1 MKRIFTP
8 IRIYYI
14 TRLYVKFI
22 CGHNRSPS
30 RLMKHEYKSVGAYK
44 RFAQS
49 RLNVTNSLLMLSKRW
64 PFLSMAS
71 SILEKS
77 IPPSRSL
84 PFLRIDCFRLIRRYS
99 RWPLC
104 KSSPSVHRL
113 SSAQSIVKYI
123 RWWIMPLGGNIF

>member
-30 RLMKHEYKSVGAYK
+30 RLVKREYKSVGAYK

-77 IPPSRSL
+77 IPPSHSL
-84 PFLRIDCFRLIRRYS
+84 PFLRIDCFRLIRRYYS
-99 RWPLC
+99 LAIMQIVT
-104 KSSPSVHRL
+104 SVHRL

-123 RWWIMPLGGNIF
+123 RWWMMPLGGNIF